1 MIRWILVSISFCF
14 TLCFTA
20 QVPNAQFTVSQQNVN
35 VGSPLI
41 FTNQSILGGLKIT
54 KIKWDFGDGQTS
66 SNINPTHIYFQ
77 PGSFQVS
84 LTITTSGGADSE
96 IKTAYITIL
105 PALNAGFIASDTSGC
120 SNFSVQFIDKSFN
133 PSNSDPIVSWV
144 WDFGDG
150 TSFNGQIPP
159 IHTYGIG
166 KYTISLTIQTQQ
178 GSSKFSSIANYIKVG
193 KITSVDYSISPN
205 NIPITCAKRNY
216 SFTNLS
222 VLQGV
227 HDSTEVKYLWSFG
240 DGDTSSKQNPIYNF
254 PADTG
259 FMDIQLLINYRG
271 CKDSIK
277 KNDLL
282 YVKSPISNFNIQ
294 KLICNPVDFPNTP
307 LRVTVK
313 DNSIT
318 GRITD
323 NVDMTWKWGVS
334 GDPDDFLL
342 NADIFNSNKGDT
354 AHVFRAY
361 GTYFVKQI
369 IHNYTTGCSDSTTK
383 TVTISKMEPS
393 FTISNDTICLGSP
406 IIVTSTSSYTDPAP
420 FFSFNMGNTKVQN
433 GNPINYT
440 YPGAG
445 TFNITLKATNAAGC
459 IKSIA
464 INNIK
469 VLNTPIASISVTD
482 TNECLNVPT
491 IFSNTSTTPNATVP
505 LSKFSWT
512 FPDGSNQVTNLISE
526 NVNFTHLTKGHFT
539 TSLVATDAFGCVSPP
554 KSISLSISQP
564 VANFSMDTVVCD
576 LEYFTTN
583 NISSGDNPL
592 SYSWKVDDVYQNN
605 TFALSTNFDEVASQS
620 YTFVPHTV
628 LLKTTDKNG
637 CSDSITKTIKVS
649 MPKAKIG
656 YSASGST
663 SNLLGEFICPPVL
676 ETYKDSSISYGTVD
690 SWNWTFGNFFTSTI
704 KNPVNSYNFPGIF
717 STSLSI
723 TDQFGCQAD
732 TILTNYLKILGPKAD
747 LDWTPTGS
755 ACDHKYLF
763 SATNLKTV
771 DSLIWNLDDN
781 STAIHSTS
789 FSHSYLPGTYNPSV
803 SLIDPNQCE
812 VNYPLNQIIIQPSLL
827 MADAGIDQIVCQ
839 NSTNMNASS
848 SIIGTKTWHLVNGS
862 GTIFDTTS
870 PTSLITN
877 LGIGKNIFVWSVKEG
892 CEIISDT
899 VQLIN
904 AELSVNAGP
913 DQLLC
918 SSSSQLNAN
927 TPIVGSGL
935 WSVHSG
941 TGTFLNPTNSNSII
955 NGLTYGK
962 NELIWTVTNQCSTIR
977 DTMTIVFEKNPTI
990 PNAGTNQSTCEST
1003 FQLSGNK
1010 ALIGKCSWSNS
1021 VGSGTIS
1028 NTSIENPT
1036 ITNLSIGQNIFQW
1049 KISNTCKSD
1058 SSKVII
1064 TRLELPSKA
1073 KTQEIDPI
1081 CGNLVQIKGNKPNI
1095 GSGSWKKV
1103 TGKGMISNPSDS
1115 ITNVTNLGLGYSVYR
1130 WTISNTCGSDS
1141 SDVTVRADTIPSDAI
1156 VGKDQ
1161 SFCGYEYV
1169 LAGNK
1174 PTYGKGHWSILN
1186 GYCLIFDTTDNT
1198 SGVSNINLGTTEL
1211 KWSIS
1216 NSCGNKSATYKI
1228 TSTGNCP
1235 DEDSLANKLVY
1246 FIPNTF
1252 TPNGDDLNSTFTPC
1266 FTSGIDPQDFWM
1278 IIYDR
1283 WGNVI
1288 FESHDAKKGWKGTLG
1303 ENGPFVTEGIYN
1315 WKIFF
1320 TEILSKDKRKIS
1332 GDVLIIK

>member
-1 MIRWILVSISFCF
+1 MIRWILVSISFYF
-14 TLCFTA
+14 TLCLTA
-20 QVPNAQFTVSQQNVN
+20 QVPNAQFTVSQQNAN
-35 VGSPLI
+35 VGGTVV
-41 FTNQSILGGLKIT
+41 FTNQSVLGGLKAT

-66 SNINPTHIYFQ
+66 SNVNPSHIYFQ

-84 LTITTSGGADSE
+84 LIITTSGGTDSE
-96 IKTAYITIL
+96 IKSAYITIN
-105 PALNAGFIASDTSGC
+105 PALNAAFTSSDTSGC
-120 SNFSVQFIDKSFN
+120 SNFSVQFIDKSYN
-133 PSNSDPIVSWV
+133 PSNNDPIISWE

-150 TSFNGQIPP
+150 STYNGQIPP
-159 IHTYGIG
+159 LHTFGIG
-166 KYTISLTIQTQQ
+166 KYTISLKIKTQQ
-178 GSSKFSSIANYIKVG
+178 GSSKFTSITNYIKVG

-227 HDSTEVKYLWSFG
+227 HDTTEVEYLWSFG

-313 DNSIT
+313 DNSIV

-323 NVDMTWKWGVS
+323 NVDMTWKWGIP

-406 IIVTSTSSYTDPAP
+406 IIVTSTSSYTDPAA

-469 VLNTPIASISVTD
+469 VLNKPIATISVAD
-482 TNECLNVPT
+482 TNECLNVPSQ
-491 IFSNTSTTPNATVP
+491 FSNTSSTPNSTVP
-505 LSKFSWT
+505 LSSFLWT
-512 FPDGSNQVTNLISE
+512 FPDGSNQTTNLISE
-526 NVNFTHLTKGHFT
+526 NVNFTHLTNGRFT
-539 TSLVATDAFGCVSPP
+539 TSLVAKDAFGCESSPSSINVSIAQP
-554 KSISLSISQP
+554 K
-564 VANFSMDTVVCD
+564 ADFSMDTVICD
-576 LEYFTTN
+576 LENFTAN
-583 NISSGDNPL
+583 NLSTGDNPL
-592 SYSWKVDDVYQNN
+592 SYSWKVDDVYINN
-605 TFALSTNFDEVASQS
+605 STSLSSNFDEVASPS
-620 YTFVPHTV
+620 YTFVPHAV

-637 CSDSITKTIKVS
+637 CSDSISKIIKVS
-649 MPKAKIG
+649 MPKAIIG
-656 YSASGST
+656 YSASGAT
-663 SNLLGEFICPPVL
+663 ANLLGEYICPPVL
-676 ETYKDSSISYGTVD
+676 ETYKDSSISYGSVD
-690 SWNWTFGNFFTSTI
+690 SWNWTFGNFFSSTI
-704 KNPVNSYNFPGIF
+704 KNPINSYNFPGIF
-717 STSLSI
+717 TTSLSI
-723 TDQFGCQAD
+723 TDQFGCTAD
-732 TILTNYLKILGPKAD
+732 TTLTNYLKILGPKAD
-747 LDWTPTGS
+747 VNWTPNGTQ
-755 ACDHKYLF
+755 CDHKYEFL
-763 SATNLKTV
+763 ATNLVSV
-771 DSLIWNLDDN
+771 DSLIWDLNDGTITFD
-781 STAIHSTS
+781 SIS
-789 FSHSYLPGTYNPSV
+789 FSHSYTAGNYQPKVT
-803 SLIDPNQCE
+803 LIDPYQCK
-812 VNYPLNQIIIQPSLL
+812 VTYPLPQIDIQPTQLV
-827 MADAGIDQIVCQ
+827 ANAGSDQTICQ
-839 NSTNMNASS
+839 NSTTMAASAS
-848 SIIGTKTWHLVNGS
+848 LLGTKVWHIISGS
-862 GTIFDTTS
+862 GTIVDTTS
-870 PTSLITN
+870 ATTSITN
-877 LGIGKNIFVWSVKEG
+877 LGIGTNTFVWSVQEG
-892 CEIISDT
+892 CEIVSDT

-904 AELSVNAGP
+904 AQLNVDAGV
-913 DQLLC
+913 DQLIC
-918 SSSSQLNAN
+918 SSTAQLTAIN
-927 TPIVGSGL
+927 PIIGSGN
-935 WSVHSG
+935 WVVHTG
-941 TGTFLNPTNSNSII
+941 TGNFVNTTDAQSVVNDLSIGSN
-955 NGLTYGK
+955 
-962 NELIWTVTNQCSTIR
+962 EFIWTITNQCITIS
-977 DTMTIVFEKNPTI
+977 DTMKIVVETNPTK
-990 PNAGTNQSTCEST
+990 PNAGQNQSTCDAN
-1003 FQLSGNK
+1003 FQLNGNL
-1010 ALIGKCSWSNS
+1010 ALVGTSNWSSVIGSA
-1021 VGSGTIS
+1021 TIS
-1028 NTSIENPT
+1028 NPSIENPT
-1036 ITNLSIGQNIFQW
+1036 ISNLSIGQNIFQW

-1058 SSKVII
+1058 SSIVII

-1073 KTQEIDPI
+1073 KTKEIDPI
-1081 CGNLVQIKGNKPNI
+1081 CGNQVQIKGNKPDI
-1095 GSGSWKKV
+1095 GSGNWKKV
-1103 TGKGMISNPSDS
+1103 SGKGTINNPSDS

-1130 WTISNTCGSDS
+1130 WTISNSCGTDS
-1141 SDVTVRADTIPSDAI
+1141 SDVIVRSDTIPSDAI

-1174 PTYGKGHWSILN
+1174 PTYGKGHWSILS

-1198 SGVSNINLGTTEL
+1198 SGVSNINIGTTEL

-1235 DEDSLANKLVY
+1235 NEDSLANKLVY

-1252 TPNGDDLNSTFTPC
+1252 TPNGDDLNSTFTPS

-1278 IIYDR
+1278 LIYDR

-1288 FESHDAKKGWKGTLG
+1288 FESHDPNRGWSGTLG
-1303 ENGPFVTEGIYN
+1303 KNGDVVTEGIYN
-1315 WKIFF
+1315 WRIYF
-1320 TEILSKDKRKIS
+1320 TEILSKEKRKIS